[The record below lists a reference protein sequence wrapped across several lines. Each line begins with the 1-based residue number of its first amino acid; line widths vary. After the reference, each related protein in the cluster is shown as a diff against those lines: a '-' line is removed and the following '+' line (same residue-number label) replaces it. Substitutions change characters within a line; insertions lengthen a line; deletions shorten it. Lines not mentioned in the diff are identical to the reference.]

1 MGKKANRLYK
11 NNVRVNSPQGVNRLL
26 QRVIN
31 ALLDDE
37 ITENKARTIGYLCN
51 IILKGLEVGELE
63 ERLTELEKTFNDSKG
78 RLI

>member
-1 MGKKANRLYK
+1 MSKKVTRLYK
-11 NNVRVNSPQGVNRLL
+11 NNVRVNSPDGVNRLL

-51 IILKGLEVGELE
+51 IILKGLEVGELD
-63 ERLTELEKTFNDSKG
+63 ERITELEESLSDKVG
-78 RLI
+78 

>member
-1 MGKKANRLYK
+1 MSEKVTRLYK
-11 NNVRVNSPQGVNRLL
+11 NNVRVNSPDGVNRLL

-51 IILKGLEVGELE
+51 IMLKAFEVGELE
-63 ERLTELEKTFNDSKG
+63 ERLTELEESLSDKVG
-78 RLI
+78 

>member
-1 MGKKANRLYK
+1 MSKKVTRLYK
-11 NNVRVNSPQGVNRLL
+11 NNVRVNSPDGVNRLL

-51 IILKGLEVGELE
+51 IILKGLEVGELD
-63 ERLTELEKTFNDSKG
+63 ERITELEENLSDKVG
-78 RLI
+78 

>member
-1 MGKKANRLYK
+1 MGKKVTRLYK
-11 NNVRVNSPQGVNRLL
+11 NNVRVNSADGVNRLL

-31 ALLDDE
+31 ALLNDE

-63 ERLTELEKTFNDSKG
+63 ERITELEEIFEKEDRTA
-78 RLI
+78 

>member
-1 MGKKANRLYK
+1 MSEKVTRLYK
-11 NNVRVNSPQGVNRLL
+11 NNVRVNSPDGVNRLL

-51 IILKGLEVGELE
+51 IILKGLEVGELD
-63 ERLTELEKTFNDSKG
+63 ERITELEESLSDKVG
-78 RLI
+78 

>member
-1 MGKKANRLYK
+1 MSKKVTRLYK
-11 NNVRVNSPQGVNRLL
+11 NNVRVNSPDGVNRLL

-51 IILKGLEVGELE
+51 IILKAFEVGELE
-63 ERLTELEKTFNDSKG
+63 ERLTELEESLSDKVG
-78 RLI
+78 

>member
-1 MGKKANRLYK
+1 LSKKVTRLYK
-11 NNVRVNSPQGVNRLL
+11 NNVRINDADGVRRLL

-51 IILKGLEVGELE
+51 VMLKAFEVGELE
-63 ERLTELEKTFNDSKG
+63 ERLTELEEMLSDKVG
-78 RLI
+78 

>member
-1 MGKKANRLYK
+1 MGEKVTRLYK
-11 NNVRVNSPQGVNRLL
+11 NNVRVNSADGVNRLL

-37 ITENKARTIGYLCN
+37 ISENKARTIGYLCN

-63 ERLTELEKTFNDSKG
+63 ERITELEEIFEKED
-78 RLI
+78 RIA

>member
-1 MGKKANRLYK
+1 MSKKVTRLYK
-11 NNVRVNSPQGVNRLL
+11 NNVRVNSPDGVNRLL

-51 IILKGLEVGELE
+51 IMLKAFEVGELE
-63 ERLTELEKTFNDSKG
+63 ERLTELEESLSDKVG
-78 RLI
+78 

>member
-1 MGKKANRLYK
+1 MGEKVKRLYK
-11 NNVRVNSPQGVNRLL
+11 NNVRVNSADGVNRLL

-31 ALLDDE
+31 ALLNDE

-63 ERLTELEKTFNDSKG
+63 ERIAELEEVFKEN
-78 RLI
+78 RPA

>member
-1 MGKKANRLYK
+1 MSKKVTRLYK
-11 NNVRVNSPQGVNRLL
+11 NNVRVNSPDGVNRLL

-63 ERLTELEKTFNDSKG
+63 ERITELEENLSDKVG
-78 RLI
+78 